1 MLPVNI
7 LLNFLMVHWLG
18 LGMIGSPIA
27 VSITYYLCAL
37 LLFIHVKTF
46 GRSTTALAW
55 SGFDKRALERGPCF
69 QMLKLALPGILMVGS
84 EWVAFEIVAL
94 VSRGLGTFAFLLLR
108 RRC

>member
-1 MLPVNI
+1 MLPVNVV
-7 LLNFLMVHWLG
+7 LNFLFIHWLG

-37 LLFIHVKTF
+37 LLLLHVKTI
-46 GRSTTALAW
+46 GRSTTAKAW

-69 QMLKLALPGILMVGS
+69 QMLRLAIPGVLMVGS

-94 VSRGLGTFAFLLLR
+94 VSAGVGTALKDLSG
-108 RRC
+108 